1 VPFVTGALA
10 LFVAYGHWRVALL
23 GTLALAALSDV
34 PSRGSQRSRCKT
46 VHYRWVAFIGVCLRI
61 PIAGESASLRV
72 PRVKLKKMEPRDA
85 ESLFQI
91 CFDMFR
97 DHAMPYIHMKDF
109 VSRKSPIYASIPYQ
123 DRSSIVRALAGT
135 ARRHLPLGI
144 LVRINANEYESETT
158 PRFRSQIG
166 SHYTVASI
174 AAVMIVG
181 VLLQQGDIDWSV
193 SWTFEGGHV
202 SKVN

>member
-1 VPFVTGALA
+1 MLKAYFDESIEGGILSVAG
-10 LFVAYGHWRVALL
+10 FVARQDQWRHV
-23 GTLALAALSDV
+23 
-34 PSRGSQRSRCKT
+34 
-46 VHYRWVAFIGVCLRI
+46 
-61 PIAGESASLRV
+61 E
-72 PRVKLKKMEPRDA
+72 
-85 ESLFQI
+85 QI